1 LSTELRR
8 NAPGGDLAALGEVGE
23 MAARVL
29 DWLRAA
35 ARGATP
41 DRKPL
46 DQASAWLAR
55 QQALYGDLVSPVSAD
70 RAVARTALADAEG
83 RAAWLERTLKET
95 QATVERLTPLNE
107 DLQQRL
113 AASQAAVREAASGL
127 EALLAAG

>member
-1 LSTELRR
+1 
-8 NAPGGDLAALGEVGE
+8 
-23 MAARVL
+23 
-29 DWLRAA
+29 
-35 ARGATP
+35 RGATP